1 MRNGMSAGL
10 VALFAPYCQGSVRA
24 DGLQQALEQLAAGEI
39 RGVRPLRPAGE
50 RPFQL
55 RWQAGVA
62 PLEPAQLELLVA
74 ADPTRSAGADSAN
87 SEAQYRCS
95 IATYQL
101 VLWLM
106 DWLAAGGAQAQL
118 ADLPE
123 SFWQWLLL
131 GSAPSAGPT

>member
-1 MRNGMSAGL
+1 MRDGMSAGL
-10 VALFAPYCQGSVRA
+10 VALFAPYCQGSVRP
-24 DGLQQALEQLAAGEI
+24 DGLQQALEQLETGEI
-39 RGVRPLRPAGE
+39 RGSRLLRPSGE

-62 PLEPAQLELLVA
+62 PLEPAQLELLVGS
-74 ADPTRSAGADSAN
+74 DPGRSAG
-87 SEAQYRCS
+87 SEPEAHYRCS

-106 DWLAAGGAQAQL
+106 DWLAAGGAEAKP

-131 GSAPSAGPT
+131 GSAPPTSPT

>member
-1 MRNGMSAGL
+1 MRDGMSAGL

-24 DGLQQALEQLAAGEI
+24 EGLQQALQQLALGEI
-39 RGVRPLRPAGE
+39 QGVRPLRPMGQ

-62 PLEPAQLELLVA
+62 PLEPAQLELVVA
-74 ADPTRSAGADSAN
+74 SDPSRSAGAET
-87 SEAQYRCS
+87 EAHYRCS

-106 DWLAAGGAQAQL
+106 DWLAAGGAQSARP

-131 GSAPSAGPT
+131 GSEPSTGPT